1 MRTTLLA
8 AIFLLLTGAAADD
21 SPRML
26 FAVSTFPATPNHAA
40 SSRIEPIARFR
51 RVRYGPEKI
60 EFLKLPDEEKL
71 ISEYYRTGT
80 KYDVIRGGLPSG
92 SITVLPADNNA
103 CQAVEQPVKRDGN
116 KTPRWRGTDA
126 VAGESLGLGRRKS
139 PLRAPTAAATRELLT

>member
-8 AIFLLLTGAAADD
+8 AIFLLLAGAAADD

-60 EFLKLPDEEKL
+60 EFLKLPDEEKI
-71 ISEYYRTGT
+71 ISDYYRTRT
-80 KYDVIRGGLPSG
+80 TNDVIRGGVPYE
-92 SITVLPADNNA
+92 SITVLPADNNP
-103 CQAVEQPVKRDGN
+103 CQPVEQPVKRDGN
-116 KTPRWRGTDA
+116 NTPRWRASDA

-139 PLRAPTAAATRELLT
+139 PLRAPGRAI